1 MSQASGA
8 IPTQP
13 QVPMMSQALG
23 AISPPQVSMSQGAIA
38 ATPASPRNNWPQI
51 PVPKSAGD
59 PALTPEPPGFSS
71 STDLGP
77 EVLQK
82 LVAAL
87 ASQGK
92 VDGGPET
99 VKPGVASLP
108 KMPAPSGTSALTFS
122 DWLHTIGPAMA
133 DISDSSEQ
141 LWLLL
146 KQEVDAWYHSYLATD
161 PLSRLSL
168 RTDPSLTLMS
178 PKWNR
183 TRTRM
188 ESMVM
193 DASPDEVKEEIS
205 AARIAGIF
213 PVMCRLYVI
222 FGPGSLQEREE
233 GLVHLTN
240 PRAARTPKE
249 AVAELRSWRRWCN
262 RFVSLGGTLP
272 DPSILLKALSAIT
285 AKPLQDF
292 PEVQFRISLTR
303 ASLQVDVL
311 PTSAKVDQL
320 HRHLLSEMEVISR
333 LKPGEGCKVQM
344 VDPMSSSSPPALPK
358 PPKSNPPKAKPKAEA
373 KAVATPKAGAV
384 VEESTSPEDCR
395 AFLRGG
401 QGCKYGGKCHRPHNW
416 MSIPKDKRA
425 NLCINCGGEG
435 HRAEACTKP
444 KRDKP
449 GGVSS
454 EPSSPKKPSH
464 VPKPKGGLPDAQQM
478 QGLVTGAAKLLEA
491 LGNPVKAAPP
501 SRDTSLPVTAGAAQ
515 AQAVP
520 IAGTPILSLSSLQEQ
535 LSALQNQLAH
545 GSQPQAKAVAEV
557 ATLEGIP
564 TQASDRALLDSGAT
578 HAVSATCNGPT
589 FPCEVAL
596 AGDQVQMWSK
606 NACGTLS
613 PPATNGSRPQTL
625 LPLGQ
630 LVGRLG
636 CKVSWCRHKGLRL
649 NHPKRGLLQTYLSD
663 KGCPELPESL
673 AQELISELETQ
684 QISELQGTVAR
695 TIGTI
700 QSRNGTSSSQSLLK
714 YVREGTVGSA
724 TAALLSCP
732 GLHGFN
738 HDQVLRLAQ
747 DVHSDDSTGWQ
758 LLKGLPYPRRFR
770 KRLFKTRWL
779 VNFGPKVSRSFSEA
793 LSQWGYCVL
802 EASELVG
809 RTEAVQ
815 VLLWA
820 CSSGRFAGSMCWGG
834 SSSGS
839 ITEAQELWARW
850 FWAVASVYHGTC
862 LPFLVEGMTHQAPRT
877 RELARWG
884 QAWTIQLSESRVLAT
899 NLDLRHVDSRVL
911 HDLQGTA
918 CLETEIQRALCG
930 KGPSLPYLAA
940 ASALPAAVHSG
951 PASGAEDG
959 GSEEEGSMS
968 AQPGDLDSFGREFLK
983 DLEALIDQDVG
994 DKDLPRDSPVDPEG
1008 PSLASLLE
1016 PDVPDPPEPPG
1027 DDTGALKL
1035 SSKERAMWRRHLESG
1050 HLPYRQDCLACT
1062 MGAGLG
1068 IQHRR
1073 VRFKDSF
1080 SMSWDIT
1087 GPFREIG
1094 KTGKHSGFRYLFVA
1108 GVRVPTCLFRDV
1120 TSMAPEPG
1128 THPGAAEAPTD
1139 RKPAGVLPSSP
1150 SPPLPSDLDDISL
1163 SLGDGGEAPGEG
1175 GAIEPNLL
1183 FSELESPAIE
1193 EEEGPT
1199 ESPPHQEFPASR
1211 VASILDE
1218 GPSMTDEEVDRM
1230 VTSLK
1235 HPVEQVLLRFAVP
1248 LRNRQAKSILSAV
1261 QYVVTETNRLGL
1273 PIKSCHSDKEG
1284 QSEEL
1289 QTWLR
1294 QNCIVPSNTQGA
1306 DAKSNG
1312 LAERLVSWFKARMR
1326 HHLAAGKVPVEFWP
1340 YAAQFASQ
1348 DHLDGLLERR
1358 PPQLTFGRKVLF
1370 RAKAMTNEAKKVFST
1385 WEWGRYLGRSM
1396 ISSEG
1401 HHILKDSTG
1410 AVITSRSI
1418 RAGLVDVDDELLE
1431 PLVAEDPE
1439 PIVLPVSP
1447 RRLREKTYVTKV
1459 STQELMAEEQ
1469 ASKLL
1474 QSGRITP
1481 QAVSRVL
1488 QHLAQESTQDMKR
1501 RGCSHGHWYLG
1512 GYRRGHF
1519 AGLTKATEGLPQ
1531 VLRVVNRLLLEK
1543 ARAKGIPEFRW
1554 VSVGLFAN
1562 PEVPVHKDI
1571 HNEGSNFGLV
1581 IPGITNLWTEESLNS
1596 SSSPAGGLAP
1606 DQASVQGYLT
1616 PLKPGLQFNPKKPHA
1631 VVRSPEWIVVG
1642 YTPNGFPTNV
1652 ERERLLALGFQIHD
1666 AKCENPRVAV
1676 VVSSGATGAEVSCH
1690 QVPPEGAT
1698 GAEVSCHQV
1707 PPEGATGAEVPC
1719 HQVPP
1724 EGATGAEV
1732 HCHQVPPE
1740 GATGAEVPC
1749 HQVPPEGATGAEVPC
1764 HQVPPEGA
1772 TGAEV
1777 HSHQVLSTSDLGLTV
1792 LPTPAVVKTAKR
1804 GQGGDSEVPGSSAN
1818 YQIPSLDPR
1827 FEPSICQTDQ
1837 ARVRFR
1843 HFRCSSAQWEA
1854 IAPLSVHRGKVP
1866 GLGSLWQEI
1875 IVDDLPRSADLGHPA
1890 TLPVLLGLERD
1901 RDWSSFP
1908 GLSEVDTKGV
1918 TQELAWVH
1926 QVERFTCGLGGK
1938 VWAFR
1943 LRNNVAGQDCCILL
1957 WEYVGPPTTSASSA
1971 DPHVHLPPPVLT
1983 PGSETVDDPTSG
1995 LPHLR
2000 LISSCTDDVIPAAR
2014 ACPARLPRL
2023 SMVRA
2028 DPIPKP
2034 VFDSPSLQSVEPTVT
2049 ENLEAHL
2056 AELEA
2061 NQQPLEVTH
2070 TASPR
2075 EARLH
2080 LERWK
2085 EAMQEE
2091 LNGQLTSGCLIRRDG
2106 PEVRE
2111 LLRRP
2116 GAEVLSSLNVW
2127 TVKPPKANSGK
2138 LYRRKVRTVACG
2150 NQSEVTS
2157 ESNTY
2162 AAGARA
2168 EYVRL
2173 ALSMAANRGWNAFST
2188 DISQAFLLAPKPSQR
2203 TILLRPTREHVALG
2217 LASPTELWEVDRAV
2231 YGLRESPKWWSTYRD
2246 DCLRAAQWDEHRLE
2260 STSCDSLWIVKDESG
2275 DTCGVVVTYVD
2286 DFLILGSRAMASGFR
2301 QYLASEFGWTS
2312 SDLENYEHPGD
2323 RLRFLGMEIE
2333 RISQG
2338 FRVHQKP
2345 YVEQLLSSYDV
2356 GHSMKTPL
2364 PRMQEEP
2371 TVVTSSPESVKQ
2383 AQRILGELLWISQR
2397 SRPDISFAVS
2407 LLASW
2412 LHRNADEVVRLAL
2425 RVLSYVASTKED
2437 CLYFE
2442 RQESPDEPPL
2452 ICFTDA
2458 SFSPYGDRS
2467 VSGIAIVIYGNLVSW
2482 RAAKQAFVVLSSS
2495 EAELVSATEGVVQG
2509 QSLQPL
2515 LRELGVPC
2523 ERLTLRVD
2531 NTSAIHLLHGRG
2543 ANRTR
2548 HLRVRSAYVSE
2559 LIDDGTV
2566 VVEHLPGEDQLADAF
2581 TKILPSPRLNFLKQL
2596 LKLYPDASGVSSNEA
2611 PAARVAVVN
2620 DTPGPNPPEVPSLHS
2635 TASKWLSCL
2644 IAFYQTSLCGGSGP
2658 VAKVQGGDEEVEGV
2672 AVGITVDLT
2681 MATYFGL
2688 LMVLLV
2694 VVCGS
2699 SPISE
2704 E

>member
-1 MSQASGA
+1 
-8 IPTQP
+8 
-13 QVPMMSQALG
+13 MMSQALG
-23 AISPPQVSMSQGAIA
+23 AISPPQVPMSQGAIA
-38 ATPASPRNNWPQI
+38 AIPASPRNNWHQI

-59 PALTPEPPGFSS
+59 PALTPEPPGLSS

-222 FGPGSLQEREE
+222 FGPCSLEEREE
-233 GLVHLTN
+233 GLW
-240 PRAARTPKE
+240 AAKTPKE

-333 LKPGEGCKVQM
+333 LKPGEGCKVQT
-344 VDPMSSSSPPALPK
+344 VDPLSSSSPPAPPK
-358 PPKSNPPKAKPKAEA
+358 PPKNNPPKAKPKAEA

-401 QGCKYGGKCHRPHNW
+401 EGCRYGGKCHRPHNW

-464 VPKPKGGLPDAQQM
+464 VPKPKGSLPDAQQM

-520 IAGTPILSLSSLQEQ
+520 IAGTPILSFSSLQEQ

-557 ATLEGIP
+557 VTLEGIP
-564 TQASDRALLDSGAT
+564 TEASDPALLDSGAT
-578 HAVSATCNGPT
+578 HSVSATCNGPT

-714 YVREGTVGSA
+714 YVREGSVGSA

-732 GLHGFN
+732 GVHGFN

-758 LLKGLPYPRRFR
+758 LLKGLPYPRRCR
-770 KRLFKTRWL
+770 KRLFKTRWW

-850 FWAVASVYHGTC
+850 FWAVASVYHGSC

-884 QAWTIQLSESRVLAT
+884 QAWAIQLSESRVLAT

-930 KGPSLPYLAA
+930 KGPGLPYLAA
-940 ASALPAAVHSG
+940 ASALPAVVHSG

-968 AQPGDLDSFGREFLK
+968 AQPGELDSFGKEFLK
-983 DLEALIDQDVG
+983 DLEALIDQDVE

-1087 GPFREIG
+1087 G
-1094 KTGKHSGFRYLFVA
+1094 H
-1108 GVRVPTCLFRDV
+1108 
-1120 TSMAPEPG
+1120 
-1128 THPGAAEAPTD
+1128 
-1139 RKPAGVLPSSP
+1139 
-1150 SPPLPSDLDDISL
+1150 
-1163 SLGDGGEAPGEG
+1163 
-1175 GAIEPNLL
+1175 
-1183 FSELESPAIE
+1183 
-1193 EEEGPT
+1193 
-1199 ESPPHQEFPASR
+1199 
-1211 VASILDE
+1211 
-1218 GPSMTDEEVDRM
+1218 
-1230 VTSLK
+1230 
-1235 HPVEQVLLRFAVP
+1235 
-1248 LRNRQAKSILSAV
+1248 
-1261 QYVVTETNRLGL
+1261 
-1273 PIKSCHSDKEG
+1273 
-1284 QSEEL
+1284 
-1289 QTWLR
+1289 W
-1294 QNCIVPSNTQGA
+1294 QN
-1306 DAKSNG
+1306 
-1312 LAERLVSWFKARMR
+1312 W
-1326 HHLAAGKVPVEFWP
+1326 
-1340 YAAQFASQ
+1340 
-1348 DHLDGLLERR
+1348 
-1358 PPQLTFGRKVLF
+1358 
-1370 RAKAMTNEAKKVFST
+1370 
-1385 WEWGRYLGRSM
+1385 
-1396 ISSEG
+1396 
-1401 HHILKDSTG
+1401 
-1410 AVITSRSI
+1410 
-1418 RAGLVDVDDELLE
+1418 
-1431 PLVAEDPE
+1431 
-1439 PIVLPVSP
+1439 
-1447 RRLREKTYVTKV
+1447 
-1459 STQELMAEEQ
+1459 
-1469 ASKLL
+1469 
-1474 QSGRITP
+1474 
-1481 QAVSRVL
+1481 
-1488 QHLAQESTQDMKR
+1488 
-1501 RGCSHGHWYLG
+1501 
-1512 GYRRGHF
+1512 
-1519 AGLTKATEGLPQ
+1519 
-1531 VLRVVNRLLLEK
+1531 
-1543 ARAKGIPEFRW
+1543 
-1554 VSVGLFAN
+1554 
-1562 PEVPVHKDI
+1562 
-1571 HNEGSNFGLV
+1571 
-1581 IPGITNLWTEESLNS
+1581 
-1596 SSSPAGGLAP
+1596 
-1606 DQASVQGYLT
+1606 
-1616 PLKPGLQFNPKKPHA
+1616 
-1631 VVRSPEWIVVG
+1631 
-1642 YTPNGFPTNV
+1642 
-1652 ERERLLALGFQIHD
+1652 
-1666 AKCENPRVAV
+1666 
-1676 VVSSGATGAEVSCH
+1676 
-1690 QVPPEGAT
+1690 
-1698 GAEVSCHQV
+1698 
-1707 PPEGATGAEVPC
+1707 
-1719 HQVPP
+1719 
-1724 EGATGAEV
+1724 
-1732 HCHQVPPE
+1732 
-1740 GATGAEVPC
+1740 
-1749 HQVPPEGATGAEVPC
+1749 
-1764 HQVPPEGA
+1764 
-1772 TGAEV
+1772 
-1777 HSHQVLSTSDLGLTV
+1777 
-1792 LPTPAVVKTAKR
+1792 
-1804 GQGGDSEVPGSSAN
+1804 
-1818 YQIPSLDPR
+1818 
-1827 FEPSICQTDQ
+1827 
-1837 ARVRFR
+1837 
-1843 HFRCSSAQWEA
+1843 
-1854 IAPLSVHRGKVP
+1854 
-1866 GLGSLWQEI
+1866 
-1875 IVDDLPRSADLGHPA
+1875 
-1890 TLPVLLGLERD
+1890 
-1901 RDWSSFP
+1901 
-1908 GLSEVDTKGV
+1908 
-1918 TQELAWVH
+1918 
-1926 QVERFTCGLGGK
+1926 
-1938 VWAFR
+1938 
-1943 LRNNVAGQDCCILL
+1943 
-1957 WEYVGPPTTSASSA
+1957 
-1971 DPHVHLPPPVLT
+1971 
-1983 PGSETVDDPTSG
+1983 
-1995 LPHLR
+1995 
-2000 LISSCTDDVIPAAR
+2000 
-2014 ACPARLPRL
+2014 
-2023 SMVRA
+2023 
-2028 DPIPKP
+2028 
-2034 VFDSPSLQSVEPTVT
+2034 
-2049 ENLEAHL
+2049 
-2056 AELEA
+2056 
-2061 NQQPLEVTH
+2061 
-2070 TASPR
+2070 
-2075 EARLH
+2075 
-2080 LERWK
+2080 
-2085 EAMQEE
+2085 
-2091 LNGQLTSGCLIRRDG
+2091 
-2106 PEVRE
+2106 
-2111 LLRRP
+2111 
-2116 GAEVLSSLNVW
+2116 
-2127 TVKPPKANSGK
+2127 
-2138 LYRRKVRTVACG
+2138 
-2150 NQSEVTS
+2150 
-2157 ESNTY
+2157 
-2162 AAGARA
+2162 
-2168 EYVRL
+2168 
-2173 ALSMAANRGWNAFST
+2173 
-2188 DISQAFLLAPKPSQR
+2188 
-2203 TILLRPTREHVALG
+2203 
-2217 LASPTELWEVDRAV
+2217 
-2231 YGLRESPKWWSTYRD
+2231 
-2246 DCLRAAQWDEHRLE
+2246 
-2260 STSCDSLWIVKDESG
+2260 
-2275 DTCGVVVTYVD
+2275 
-2286 DFLILGSRAMASGFR
+2286 
-2301 QYLASEFGWTS
+2301 
-2312 SDLENYEHPGD
+2312 
-2323 RLRFLGMEIE
+2323 
-2333 RISQG
+2333 
-2338 FRVHQKP
+2338 
-2345 YVEQLLSSYDV
+2345 
-2356 GHSMKTPL
+2356 
-2364 PRMQEEP
+2364 
-2371 TVVTSSPESVKQ
+2371 
-2383 AQRILGELLWISQR
+2383 
-2397 SRPDISFAVS
+2397 
-2407 LLASW
+2407 
-2412 LHRNADEVVRLAL
+2412 
-2425 RVLSYVASTKED
+2425 
-2437 CLYFE
+2437 
-2442 RQESPDEPPL
+2442 
-2452 ICFTDA
+2452 
-2458 SFSPYGDRS
+2458 
-2467 VSGIAIVIYGNLVSW
+2467 
-2482 RAAKQAFVVLSSS
+2482 
-2495 EAELVSATEGVVQG
+2495 
-2509 QSLQPL
+2509 
-2515 LRELGVPC
+2515 
-2523 ERLTLRVD
+2523 
-2531 NTSAIHLLHGRG
+2531 
-2543 ANRTR
+2543 
-2548 HLRVRSAYVSE
+2548 
-2559 LIDDGTV
+2559 
-2566 VVEHLPGEDQLADAF
+2566 
-2581 TKILPSPRLNFLKQL
+2581 
-2596 LKLYPDASGVSSNEA
+2596 
-2611 PAARVAVVN
+2611 
-2620 DTPGPNPPEVPSLHS
+2620 
-2635 TASKWLSCL
+2635 
-2644 IAFYQTSLCGGSGP
+2644 
-2658 VAKVQGGDEEVEGV
+2658 
-2672 AVGITVDLT
+2672 
-2681 MATYFGL
+2681 
-2688 LMVLLV
+2688 
-2694 VVCGS
+2694 
-2699 SPISE
+2699 
-2704 E
+2704 